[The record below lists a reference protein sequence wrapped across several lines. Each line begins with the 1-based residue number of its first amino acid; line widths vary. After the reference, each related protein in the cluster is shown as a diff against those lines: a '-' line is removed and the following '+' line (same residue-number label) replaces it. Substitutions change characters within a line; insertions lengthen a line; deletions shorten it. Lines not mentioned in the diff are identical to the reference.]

1 MFGEMKQDGFAD
13 DKISRMREAS
23 IYTGSNSSS
32 LGSSLLKKSYGGAE
46 YILIPAIALIMPYPP
61 WDSLFYPGPLMF
73 IDFINNLSWTL
84 LMPLTFIGLFK
95 LFRINIPKN
104 LFLIVPLIVILT
116 FSSTIG
122 FELRYRLAA
131 YPFAIII
138 ATIGF
143 ISVFHKKEF
152 LGVKGYMFIQFFL
165 LSVYS
170 FMKYI
175 GGV

>member
-1 MFGEMKQDGFAD
+1 
-13 DKISRMREAS
+13 
-23 IYTGSNSSS
+23 
-32 LGSSLLKKSYGGAE
+32 
-46 YILIPAIALIMPYPP
+46 
-61 WDSLFYPGPLMF
+61 
-73 IDFINNLSWTL
+73 
-84 LMPLTFIGLFK
+84 MPLTFIGLFK